1 MESHTAREPSLTQL
15 RAEIDRLDRE
25 LFTLIAR
32 RMSVVGAIGSLK
44 RSRGLPIHDP
54 VREAQLKARLK
65 EFAADVLEA
74 RHVEEL
80 AAVLIRISRD
90 LQAVETGSREG

>member
-1 MESHTAREPSLTQL
+1 MLEL
-15 RAEIDRLDRE
+15 RAEIDRIDRE

-32 RMSVVGAIGSLK
+32 RMSVAINIGVQK
-44 RSRGLPIHDP
+44 RKMGIPIKDP
-54 VREAQLKARLK
+54 VREAQLKLQLK
-65 EFAADVLEA
+65 EFAADVLEP

-90 LQAVETGSREG
+90 LQTTETTDN